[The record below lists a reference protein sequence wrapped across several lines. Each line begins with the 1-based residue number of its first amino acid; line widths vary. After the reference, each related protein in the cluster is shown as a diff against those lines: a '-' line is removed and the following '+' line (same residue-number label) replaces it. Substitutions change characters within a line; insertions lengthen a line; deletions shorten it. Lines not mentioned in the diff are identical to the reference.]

1 MFISNAEKDRLRIMI
16 QSAQASISELARENQ
31 AMKQA
36 IIDLE
41 ERLKTKQKPVVKT
54 TDAPWGLK
62 KDGTPKNRPG
72 RKLKTESQ
80 ECIIPI

>member
-16 QSAQASISELARENQ
+16 QSAQASISELAREN
-31 AMKQA
+31 AVMKQA

-41 ERLKTKQKPVVKT
+41 ERLKTKKKLVVKT
-54 TDAPWGLK
+54 PDAPWGYK
-62 KDGTPKNRPG
+62 KNGAPKIRPG